1 MEYVYAGLLLHYAK
15 KDITEE
21 NMEKIFQAT
30 GINYD
35 INRVRMFVAAFKE
48 INIDEVLKQAAPVAV
63 SAAAPAAPAKVEAE
77 AKKEE
82 KKEEEKKEEVSEE
95 TISAGLSAL
104 FG

>member
-15 KDITEE
+15 KDINEE
-21 NMEKIFQAT
+21 NMQKIFQAT

-35 INRVRMFVAAFKE
+35 ENKVRMFVAAFKE
-48 INIDEVLKQAAPVAV
+48 INIDEVLKQAVPVAPIAV
-63 SAAAPAAPAKVEAE
+63 PSAAPSQTEQ

-82 KKEEEKKEEVSEE
+82 KKEEEKKEELSEE

>member
-35 INRVRMFVAAFKE
+35 ENRIRMFVAAFKE
-48 INIDEVLKQAAPVAV
+48 INIDEVLKQATPVAVAPVAP
-63 SAAAPAAPAKVEAE
+63 APAQVEAKPQE
-77 AKKEE
+77 KKEE
-82 KKEEEKKEEVSEE
+82 KEEKKEEVSEE
-95 TISAGLSAL
+95 TISAGLAAL